1 MNQIQR
7 VGEDANTPKPGN
19 NGVLRQVACP
29 IEFHTKIPK
38 NKKGHAAQEQS
49 RDRKNSIWTALR
61 PGPRA
66 WPYILRSTSG
76 AILSIRSTLQPQPF
90 PNTTGTRERLRVGRQ
105 TRPNTSCEQTI
116 RLLPLQVLIQW
127 PCLPRRS
134 SAFAKSSAR
143 NTLCKSILHERAT
156 TGKSTIFTRE

>member
-38 NKKGHAAQEQS
+38 NKKRHAAQERS
-49 RDRKNSIWTALR
+49 RNRKNSIWTALR

-76 AILSIRSTLQPQPF
+76 QFYQSVVRFNHNHSQTPLEPENDCGAGDKPALIRVV
-90 PNTTGTRERLRVGRQ
+90 R
-105 TRPNTSCEQTI
+105 QTI

-134 SAFAKSSAR
+134 SVFAKSSAR